1 MSRPCLALPF
11 AAALTFAVA
20 CASTPEAPS
29 SPTENPPARAA
40 AAPAEPIDPAQ
51 EPVFTPFTDRPQLL
65 NREEVRV
72 SLENNFPVAKREEGG
87 DWVTTVW
94 LYIRDDGVV
103 ERIQINDSS
112 GDPVMDEA
120 ALRVA
125 RVMRFSPAENR
136 GERVSVWVSMPI
148 AFRTR

>member
-1 MSRPCLALPF
+1 MSRPRLAHPF
-11 AAALTFAVA
+11 AAASTFAFA
-20 CASTPEAPS
+20 CASMPQAPS
-29 SPTENPPARAA
+29 PTDSPPARPA

-51 EPVFTPFTDRPQLL
+51 EPVYTPFTAPPQLV

-72 SLENNFPVAKREEGG
+72 SLENNFPVAKRNQGG
-87 DWVTTVW
+87 DWATSVW

-103 ERIQINDSS
+103 ERIRINESS

-136 GERVSVWVSMPI
+136 GEPVPVWVSIPVT
-148 AFRTR
+148 FRTR